1 MESLIF
7 NQKKYQSIVIKT
19 MAAIAVAGVGM
30 MVMCSS
36 SLAAAMMMGGDG
48 DDDSSGADTTPKTP
62 VVPTLPS
69 GQYVKLV
76 QTSLTDV
83 INLAELEVF
92 AKAGTTNLA
101 AGKTVTSSA
110 FHSVGPGSYL
120 VDGVI
125 TGYNFAHTMNEVA
138 DTEDSMLID
147 LGSVQE
153 IEKIKI
159 TNRTDCC
166 TERAIGI
173 KVVILGADG
182 TTVIKETT
190 AITTDAA
197 TYTFTFPGTAW
208 V

>member
-1 MESLIF
+1 MSAPMI
-7 NQKKYQSIVIKT
+7 
-19 MAAIAVAGVGM
+19 AAAVGM
-30 MVMCSS
+30 MVCCSS
-36 SLAAAMMMGGDG
+36 SVAAFMMGGDG
-48 DDDSSGADTTPKTP
+48 DDDSSGAGAGAGAGAKTP

-76 QTSLTDV
+76 HTNTPIDTV

-101 AGKTVTSSA
+101 AGKTVTSSQ
-110 FHSVGPGSYL
+110 FHPSFPGSML
-120 VDGVI
+120 VDGNM
-125 TGYNFAHTMNEVA
+125 TNFAHTHDTAA
-138 DTEDSMLID
+138 DTGDSMLID

-166 TERAIGI
+166 SERAMGI
-173 KVVILGADG
+173 KAVILGADG
-182 TTVIKETT
+182 TTVIKET
-190 AITTDAA
+190 AVITTDAA
-197 TYTFTFPGTAW
+197 TYTFTFPGTTW

>member
-7 NQKKYQSIVIKT
+7 NQKKYQGIVIKT
-19 MAAIAVAGVGM
+19 MAAIAAAGVGL
-30 MVMCSS
+30 MVCCSS
-36 SLAAAMMMGGDG
+36 SVAALMMGGGG

>member
-1 MESLIF
+1 
-7 NQKKYQSIVIKT
+7 
-19 MAAIAVAGVGM
+19 MAAIAVAGVGL

-36 SLAAAMMMGGDG
+36 SSVAAMMMGGGG
-48 DDDSSGADTTPKTP
+48 DDDSSGADTTPKTPKTP

-76 QTSLTDV
+76 HTNLDQV
-83 INLAELEVF
+83 INLTELEVF

-101 AGKTVTSSA
+101 AGKTVTSSQ
-110 FHSVGPGSYL
+110 FHPAWGGPML
-120 VDGVI
+120 LDGNFA
-125 TGYNFAHTMNEVA
+125 TAGGNFAHTMNEVA
-138 DTEDSMLID
+138 ATEDSMLID

-159 TNRTDCC
+159 TNRVDCC
-166 TERAIGI
+166 QERAIGI

-182 TTVIKETT
+182 TTVVKETP
-190 AITTDAA
+190 AITTNAA

>member
-1 MESLIF
+1 
-7 NQKKYQSIVIKT
+7 
-19 MAAIAVAGVGM
+19 MAAIAVAGVGL

-36 SLAAAMMMGGDG
+36 SSVAAMMMGGGG
-48 DDDSSGADTTPKTP
+48 DDDSSGADTTPKTPKTP

-76 QTSLTDV
+76 HTNVPTDTV

-110 FHSVGPGSYL
+110 FHPAGPLPHL
-120 VDGVI
+120 VDGVM
-125 TGYNFAHTMNEVA
+125 TNFAHTYNEIA
-138 DTEDSMLID
+138 ATGDSMLID

-159 TNRTDCC
+159 TNRVDCC
-166 TERAIGI
+166 QERAIGI

-182 TTVIKETT
+182 TTVVKETP
-190 AITTDAA
+190 AITTNAA